1 MQDADITVVVQGPV
15 QSMPGRQQDEGITE
29 RCLKSV
35 RQFLPGARSVLS
47 TWENQDLAG
56 LDYDELVIN
65 VDPGT
70 NIIGYRRNGEP
81 RYENT
86 NRQIVSTMGGLR
98 RVETRYAMKLRADNY
113 LTGRGFLELQRQYGK
128 RRDEL
133 CILKERVV
141 ITNTLMR
148 RYYRGRRVAFF
159 LSDFFDF
166 GLTEDVMNIWDLPLL
181 EDFPFDPDLQGARQH
196 RGAPA
201 PPPDVDQVLAE
212 RFINKHREEP
222 LGLVDIFDRSGGKL
236 RQSDVFFANN
246 FVVAT
251 PDEIG
256 LGLPLK
262 FTEGRQAKFSSKATC
277 LASPEWRRLYR
288 QFCDPAFDASGG
300 AALLARIWMMRLL
313 FVPLKWL
320 ESSARSARD
329 RRRYHRARREA
340 KRGEGTAGSS

>member
-1 MQDADITVVVQGPV
+1 MQNQDITVVVQGPV
-15 QSMPGRQQDEGITE
+15 QSMPERLQDEGITR
-29 RCLKSV
+29 RCLTSV
-35 RQFLPGARSVLS
+35 RRFLPGSRIVLS
-47 TWENQDLAG
+47 TWEDQNLAG

-65 VDPGT
+65 EDPGT
-70 NIIGYRRNGEP
+70 NIIGYQRSGEP

-98 RVETRYAMKLRADNY
+98 RVETRFAMKLRADNY
-113 LTGRGFLELQRQYGK
+113 LTGTGFKALQQQFDK
-128 RRDEL
+128 RCDEL
-133 CILKERVV
+133 RILKQRVV

-166 GLTEDVMNIWDLPLL
+166 GLTDDVVNIWDLPLL
-181 EDFPFDPDLQGARQH
+181 DDYPFDPGLAGAQQH

-201 PPPDVDQVLAE
+201 PTTDVDQVLAE
-212 RFINKHREEP
+212 RFIDKHREQP
-222 LGLVDIFDRSGGKL
+222 LDLVDVFDTSDDKL
-236 RQSDVFFANN
+236 RQSDVFLANN

-288 QFCDPAFDASGG
+288 EYCDPTIDAGG
-300 AALLARIWMMRLL
+300 DLALLVRIRLMRFAFL
-313 FVPLKWL
+313 PLKWL
-320 ESSARSARD
+320 EYQARSARD
-329 RRRYHRARREA
+329 RRRYEMA
-340 KRGEGTAGSS
+340 KRVAQR

>member
-1 MQDADITVVVQGPV
+1 MQDTDITVVVQGPV
-15 QSMPGRQQDEGITE
+15 QSMPERAQDEGITK
-29 RCLKSV
+29 RCLSSV
-35 RQFLPGARSVLS
+35 RHFLPGSRIVLS
-47 TWENQDLAG
+47 TWENQDLDG

-65 VDPGT
+65 EDPGT
-70 NIIGYRRNGEP
+70 NIIGFQRNGEP

-98 RVETRYAMKLRADNY
+98 RVDTRYAMKLRADNF
-113 LTGRGFLELQRQYGK
+113 LTGTGFKALQRQYDK
-128 RRDEL
+128 RCDEL
-133 CILKERVV
+133 RILEERVV

-148 RYYRGRRVAFF
+148 RYYRGHRVAFF

-166 GLTEDVMNIWDLPLL
+166 GLTEDVVNIWDLPLL
-181 EDFPFDPDLQGARQH
+181 EDFPFDPRLEGAQQH

-201 PPPDVDQVLAE
+201 PTTDVDQVLAE
-212 RFINKHREEP
+212 RFIDKHRAEP
-222 LGLVDIFDRSGGKL
+222 LGLVDVFDTRGDKL
-236 RQSDVFFANN
+236 RESDVFFANN

-277 LASPEWRRLYR
+277 LSSPEWRRLYR
-288 QFCDPAFDASGG
+288 KYCDPAFDAGG
-300 AALLARIWMMRLL
+300 GFAELARIRLMRFA

-320 ESSARSARD
+320 EYQARSARD
-329 RRRYHRARREA
+329 RRRYQRVQRA
-340 KRGEGTAGSS
+340 S